1 MILNDFASVT
11 IIVVVVVSLF
21 LFLQRAVDQLE
32 IVAHTYV

>member
-11 IIVVVVVSLF
+11 IIVVVVSLF
-21 LFLQRAVDQLE
+21 LFIQRAVDQLE